1 MTKINIGSIIFSG
14 LISTVIRKF
23 EQSFFRKEM
32 YMKKTIKFIS
42 IGLLSAAIAA
52 TASISVFAAG
62 INTAEQKILDELRT
76 SVDMEGNSK
85 YLPGSYINQA
95 ENYFNTIEISDAD
108 ADTIISKIESTKTF
122 LTGTGAVN
130 YDGLTDAQIDEFIV
144 KCNDIVGVIDLKLFY
159 DKATRTVTI
168 VDADGKTVFSAS
180 NVGYN
185 ADKSNDKAKD
195 NGNSGNNGN
204 NGNSG
209 SNSGNNGGNSGSN
222 GSNSGNNGGNG
233 SGTVVD
239 DNPIKRTGI
248 DFNIPGVTSV
258 AGTGVLLVSAA
269 GVCLIK
275 KKKSAVRE
283 DA

>member
-1 MTKINIGSIIFSG
+1 
-14 LISTVIRKF
+14 
-23 EQSFFRKEM
+23 
-32 YMKKTIKFIS
+32 MKKAIKIIS
-42 IGLLSAAIAA
+42 VGLLSAAIAA
-52 TASISVFAAG
+52 TTSMSAFAAG
-62 INTAEQKILDELRT
+62 INSAEQKILDELRT
-76 SVDMEGNSK
+76 SVDMEGNDK
-85 YLPGSYINQA
+85 YLPVSYINQA

-130 YDGLTDAQIDEFIV
+130 YDALTDAQIDEFIV
-144 KCNDIVGVIDLKLFY
+144 KCNDIVGVINLKLFY

-168 VDADGKTVFSAS
+168 VDADGKTVFSAT
-180 NVGYN
+180 NVGAN
-185 ADKSNDKAKD
+185 GNKNNDKPR
-195 NGNSGNNGN
+195 
-204 NGNSG
+204 
-209 SNSGNNGGNSGSN
+209 NSGNNGGNSGNN
-222 GSNSGNNGGNG
+222 GGNSGNNGGNSGNNGGNSGNNGGNSGNNGGNSGNNGGNG

>member
-1 MTKINIGSIIFSG
+1 
-14 LISTVIRKF
+14 
-23 EQSFFRKEM
+23 
-32 YMKKTIKFIS
+32 MKKAIKIIS
-42 IGLLSAAIAA
+42 VGLLSAASAA
-52 TASISVFAAG
+52 TTSMSAFAAG
-62 INTAEQKILDELRT
+62 INSAEQKILDELRT
-76 SVDMEGNSK
+76 SVDMEGNDK
-85 YLPGSYINQA
+85 YLPVSYINQA

-130 YDGLTDAQIDEFIV
+130 YDALTDAQIDEFIV
-144 KCNDIVGVIDLKLFY
+144 KCNDIVGVINLKLFY

-168 VDADGKTVFSAS
+168 VDADGKTVFSAT
-180 NVGYN
+180 NVGAN
-185 ADKSNDKAKD
+185 GNKNNDKPR
-195 NGNSGNNGN
+195 
-204 NGNSG
+204 
-209 SNSGNNGGNSGSN
+209 NSGNNGGNSGNNDGNSGNN
-222 GSNSGNNGGNG
+222 GGNSGNNGGNSGNNGGNG

-283 DA
+283 DV

>member
-1 MTKINIGSIIFSG
+1 
-14 LISTVIRKF
+14 
-23 EQSFFRKEM
+23 
-32 YMKKTIKFIS
+32 MKKAIKIIS
-42 IGLLSAAIAA
+42 VGLLSAAIAA
-52 TASISVFAAG
+52 TASMSAFAAG
-62 INTAEQKILDELRT
+62 INSAEQKILDELRT
-76 SVDMEGNSK
+76 SVDMEGNDK
-85 YLPGSYINQA
+85 YLPVSYINQA

-130 YDGLTDAQIDEFIV
+130 YDALTDAQIDEFIV
-144 KCNDIVGVIDLKLFY
+144 KCNDIVGVINLKLFY

-168 VDADGKTVFSAS
+168 VDADGKTVFSAT
-180 NVGYN
+180 NVGAN
-185 ADKSNDKAKD
+185 GNKNNDKPR
-195 NGNSGNNGN
+195 
-204 NGNSG
+204 
-209 SNSGNNGGNSGSN
+209 NSGNNGG
-222 GSNSGNNGGNG
+222 NSGNNGGNG

-283 DA
+283 DV

>member
-1 MTKINIGSIIFSG
+1 MK
-14 LISTVIRKF
+14 R
-23 EQSFFRKEM
+23 FFRNTGGAIIATVLALVGVSTAYAWGPERATFTMEKPAS
-32 YMKKTIKFIS
+32 YVTFDS
-42 IGLLSAAIAA
+42 ITDNQS
-52 TASISVFAAG
+52 SESVGIGDERNFVRVRKAG
-62 INTAEQKILDELRT
+62 ETTFTDQ
-76 SVDMEGNSK
+76 V
-85 YLPGSYINQA
+85 
-95 ENYFNTIEISDAD
+95 EISDAD

-130 YDGLTDAQIDEFIV
+130 YDALTDAQIDEFIV
-144 KCNDIVGVIDLKLFY
+144 KCNDIVGVINLKLFY

-168 VDADGKTVFSAS
+168 VDADGKTVFSAT
-180 NVGYN
+180 NVGAN
-185 ADKSNDKAKD
+185 GNKNNDKPR
-195 NGNSGNNGN
+195 
-204 NGNSG
+204 
-209 SNSGNNGGNSGSN
+209 NSGNNGGNSGNN
-222 GSNSGNNGGNG
+222 GGNSGNNGGNSGNNGGNG

-283 DA
+283 DV

>member
-1 MTKINIGSIIFSG
+1 
-14 LISTVIRKF
+14 
-23 EQSFFRKEM
+23 
-32 YMKKTIKFIS
+32 MKKAIKIIS
-42 IGLLSAAIAA
+42 VGLLSAAIAA
-52 TASISVFAAG
+52 TTSMSAFAAG
-62 INTAEQKILDELRT
+62 INSAEQKILDELRT
-76 SVDMEGNSK
+76 SVDMEGNDK
-85 YLPGSYINQA
+85 YLPVSYINQA

-130 YDGLTDAQIDEFIV
+130 YDALTDAQIDEFIV
-144 KCNDIVGVIDLKLFY
+144 KCNDIVGVINLKLFY

-168 VDADGKTVFSAS
+168 VDADGKTVFSAT
-180 NVGYN
+180 NVGAN
-185 ADKSNDKAKD
+185 GNKNNDKPR
-195 NGNSGNNGN
+195 
-204 NGNSG
+204 
-209 SNSGNNGGNSGSN
+209 NSGNNGGNSGNN
-222 GSNSGNNGGNG
+222 GGNSGNNGGNG

-283 DA
+283 DV

>member
-1 MTKINIGSIIFSG
+1 
-14 LISTVIRKF
+14 
-23 EQSFFRKEM
+23 
-32 YMKKTIKFIS
+32 MKKAIKIIS
-42 IGLLSAAIAA
+42 VGLLSAAIAA
-52 TASISVFAAG
+52 TTSMSAFAAG
-62 INTAEQKILDELRT
+62 INSAEQKILDELRT
-76 SVDMEGNSK
+76 SVDMEGNDK
-85 YLPGSYINQA
+85 YLPVSYINQA

-130 YDGLTDAQIDEFIV
+130 YDALTDAQIDEFIV
-144 KCNDIVGVIDLKLFY
+144 KCNDIVGVINLKLFY

-168 VDADGKTVFSAS
+168 VDADGKTVFSAT
-180 NVGYN
+180 NVGAN
-185 ADKSNDKAKD
+185 GNKNNDKPR
-195 NGNSGNNGN
+195 
-204 NGNSG
+204 
-209 SNSGNNGGNSGSN
+209 NSGNNGGNSGNN
-222 GSNSGNNGGNG
+222 GGNSGNNSGNSGNNGGNG

-283 DA
+283 DV

>member
-1 MTKINIGSIIFSG
+1 
-14 LISTVIRKF
+14 
-23 EQSFFRKEM
+23 
-32 YMKKTIKFIS
+32 MKKAIKIIS
-42 IGLLSAAIAA
+42 VGLLSAAIAA
-52 TASISVFAAG
+52 TTSMSAFAAG
-62 INTAEQKILDELRT
+62 INSAEQKILDELRT
-76 SVDMEGNSK
+76 SVDMEGNDK
-85 YLPGSYINQA
+85 YLPVSYINQA

-130 YDGLTDAQIDEFIV
+130 YDALTDAQIDEFIV
-144 KCNDIVGVIDLKLFY
+144 KCNDIVGVINLKLFY

-168 VDADGKTVFSAS
+168 VDADGKTVFSAT
-180 NVGYN
+180 NVGAN
-185 ADKSNDKAKD
+185 GNKNNDKPR
-195 NGNSGNNGN
+195 
-204 NGNSG
+204 
-209 SNSGNNGGNSGSN
+209 NSGNNGGNSGNNDGNSGNN
-222 GSNSGNNGGNG
+222 GGNSGNNGGNG

-283 DA
+283 DV

>member
-1 MTKINIGSIIFSG
+1 
-14 LISTVIRKF
+14 
-23 EQSFFRKEM
+23 
-32 YMKKTIKFIS
+32 MKKAIKIIS
-42 IGLLSAAIAA
+42 VGLLSAAIAA
-52 TASISVFAAG
+52 TTSMSAFAAG
-62 INTAEQKILDELRT
+62 INSAEQKILDELRT
-76 SVDMEGNSK
+76 SVDMEGNDK
-85 YLPGSYINQA
+85 YLPVSYINQA

-130 YDGLTDAQIDEFIV
+130 YDALTDAQIDEFIV
-144 KCNDIVGVIDLKLFY
+144 KCNDIVGVINLKLFY

-168 VDADGKTVFSAS
+168 VDADGKTVFSAT
-180 NVGYN
+180 NVGAN
-185 ADKSNDKAKD
+185 GNKNNDKPR
-195 NGNSGNNGN
+195 
-204 NGNSG
+204 
-209 SNSGNNGGNSGSN
+209 NSGNNGGNSGNN
-222 GSNSGNNGGNG
+222 GGNSGNNGGNGGNNGGNSGNNGGNG
-233 SGTVVD
+233 SGAVVD

-283 DA
+283 DV

>member
-1 MTKINIGSIIFSG
+1 
-14 LISTVIRKF
+14 
-23 EQSFFRKEM
+23 
-32 YMKKTIKFIS
+32 MKKAIKIIS
-42 IGLLSAAIAA
+42 VGLLSAAIAA
-52 TASISVFAAG
+52 TTSMSAFAAG
-62 INTAEQKILDELRT
+62 INSAEQKILDELRT
-76 SVDMEGNSK
+76 SVDMEGNDK
-85 YLPGSYINQA
+85 YLPVSYINQA

-130 YDGLTDAQIDEFIV
+130 YDALTDAQIDEFIV
-144 KCNDIVGVIDLKLFY
+144 KCNDIVGVINLKLFY

-168 VDADGKTVFSAS
+168 VDADGKTVFSAT
-180 NVGYN
+180 NVGAN
-185 ADKSNDKAKD
+185 GNKNNDKPR
-195 NGNSGNNGN
+195 
-204 NGNSG
+204 
-209 SNSGNNGGNSGSN
+209 NSGNNGGNSGNN
-222 GSNSGNNGGNG
+222 GGNSGNNGGNSGNNGGNG

-269 GVCLIK
+269 GVWLIK

-283 DA
+283 DV

>member
-1 MTKINIGSIIFSG
+1 MLNFKQYS
-14 LISTVIRKF
+14 
-23 EQSFFRKEM
+23 FRKEM
-32 YMKKTIKFIS
+32 YMKKAIKIIS
-42 IGLLSAAIAA
+42 VGLLSAAIAA
-52 TASISVFAAG
+52 TTSMSAFAAG
-62 INTAEQKILDELRT
+62 INSAEQKILDELRT
-76 SVDMEGNSK
+76 SVDMEGNDK
-85 YLPGSYINQA
+85 YLPVSYINQA

-130 YDGLTDAQIDEFIV
+130 YDALTDAQIDEFIV
-144 KCNDIVGVIDLKLFY
+144 KCNDIVGVINLKLFY

-168 VDADGKTVFSAS
+168 VDADGKTVFSAT
-180 NVGYN
+180 NVGAN
-185 ADKSNDKAKD
+185 GNKNNDKPR
-195 NGNSGNNGN
+195 
-204 NGNSG
+204 
-209 SNSGNNGGNSGSN
+209 NSGNNGGNSGNN
-222 GSNSGNNGGNG
+222 GGNGGNSGNNGGNSGNNGGNSGNNGGNG

-283 DA
+283 DV

>member
-1 MTKINIGSIIFSG
+1 
-14 LISTVIRKF
+14 
-23 EQSFFRKEM
+23 
-32 YMKKTIKFIS
+32 MKKAIKIIS
-42 IGLLSAAIAA
+42 VGLLSAAIAA
-52 TASISVFAAG
+52 TTSMSAFAAG
-62 INTAEQKILDELRT
+62 INSAEQKILDELRT
-76 SVDMEGNSK
+76 SVDMEGNDK
-85 YLPGSYINQA
+85 YLPVSYINQA

-130 YDGLTDAQIDEFIV
+130 YDALTDAQIDEFIV
-144 KCNDIVGVIDLKLFY
+144 KCNDIVGVINLKLFY

-168 VDADGKTVFSAS
+168 VDADGKTVFSAT
-180 NVGYN
+180 NVGAN
-185 ADKSNDKAKD
+185 GNKNNDKPR
-195 NGNSGNNGN
+195 
-204 NGNSG
+204 
-209 SNSGNNGGNSGSN
+209 NSGNNGGNSGNN
-222 GSNSGNNGGNG
+222 GGNSGNNGGNSGNNSGNSGNNGGNG

-283 DA
+283 DV

>member
-1 MTKINIGSIIFSG
+1 
-14 LISTVIRKF
+14 
-23 EQSFFRKEM
+23 
-32 YMKKTIKFIS
+32 MKKAIKIIS
-42 IGLLSAAIAA
+42 VGLLSAAIAA
-52 TASISVFAAG
+52 TTSMSAFAAG
-62 INTAEQKILDELRT
+62 INSAEQKILDELRT
-76 SVDMEGNSK
+76 SVDMEGNDK
-85 YLPGSYINQA
+85 YLPVSYINQA

-130 YDGLTDAQIDEFIV
+130 YDALTDAQIDEFIV
-144 KCNDIVGVIDLKLFY
+144 KCNDIVGVINLKLFY

-168 VDADGKTVFSAS
+168 VDADGKTVFSAT
-180 NVGYN
+180 NVGAN
-185 ADKSNDKAKD
+185 GNKNNDKPR
-195 NGNSGNNGN
+195 
-204 NGNSG
+204 
-209 SNSGNNGGNSGSN
+209 NSGNNGGNSGNN
-222 GSNSGNNGGNG
+222 GGNSGNNGGNSGNNGGNSGNNGGNSGNNGGNG

-283 DA
+283 DV

>member
-1 MTKINIGSIIFSG
+1 
-14 LISTVIRKF
+14 
-23 EQSFFRKEM
+23 
-32 YMKKTIKFIS
+32 MKKAIKIIS
-42 IGLLSAAIAA
+42 VGLLSAAIAA
-52 TASISVFAAG
+52 TASMSAFAAG
-62 INTAEQKILDELRT
+62 INSAEQKILDELRT
-76 SVDMEGNSK
+76 SVDMEGNDK
-85 YLPGSYINQA
+85 YLPVSYINQA

-130 YDGLTDAQIDEFIV
+130 YDALTDAQIDEFIV
-144 KCNDIVGVIDLKLFY
+144 KCNDIVGVINLKLFY

-168 VDADGKTVFSAS
+168 VDADGKTVFSAT
-180 NVGYN
+180 NVGAN
-185 ADKSNDKAKD
+185 GNKNNDKPR
-195 NGNSGNNGN
+195 
-204 NGNSG
+204 
-209 SNSGNNGGNSGSN
+209 NSGNNGGNSGNN
-222 GSNSGNNGGNG
+222 GGNSGNNGGNSGNNGGNG

-283 DA
+283 DV

>member
-1 MTKINIGSIIFSG
+1 
-14 LISTVIRKF
+14 
-23 EQSFFRKEM
+23 
-32 YMKKTIKFIS
+32 MKKAIKIIS
-42 IGLLSAAIAA
+42 VGLLSAAIAA
-52 TASISVFAAG
+52 TTSMSAFAAG
-62 INTAEQKILDELRT
+62 INSAEQKILDELRT
-76 SVDMEGNSK
+76 SVDMEGNDK
-85 YLPGSYINQA
+85 YLPVSYINQA

-130 YDGLTDAQIDEFIV
+130 YDALTDAQIDEFIV
-144 KCNDIVGVIDLKLFY
+144 KCNDIVGVINLKLFY

-168 VDADGKTVFSAS
+168 VDADGKTVFSAT
-180 NVGYN
+180 NVGAN
-185 ADKSNDKAKD
+185 GNKNNDKPR
-195 NGNSGNNGN
+195 
-204 NGNSG
+204 
-209 SNSGNNGGNSGSN
+209 NSGNNGGNSGNN
-222 GSNSGNNGGNG
+222 GGNSGNNGGNSGNNGGNSGNNGGNG

>member
-1 MTKINIGSIIFSG
+1 
-14 LISTVIRKF
+14 
-23 EQSFFRKEM
+23 M
-32 YMKKTIKFIS
+32 YMKKAIKIIS
-42 IGLLSAAIAA
+42 VGLLSAAIAA
-52 TASISVFAAG
+52 TTSMSAFAAG
-62 INTAEQKILDELRT
+62 INSAEQKILDELRT
-76 SVDMEGNSK
+76 SVDMEGNDK
-85 YLPGSYINQA
+85 YLPVSYINQA

-130 YDGLTDAQIDEFIV
+130 YDALTDAQIDEFIV
-144 KCNDIVGVIDLKLFY
+144 KCNDIVGVINLKLFY

-168 VDADGKTVFSAS
+168 VDADGKTVFSAT
-180 NVGYN
+180 NVGAN
-185 ADKSNDKAKD
+185 GNKNNDKPR
-195 NGNSGNNGN
+195 
-204 NGNSG
+204 
-209 SNSGNNGGNSGSN
+209 
-222 GSNSGNNGGNG
+222 NSGNNGGNG

-283 DA
+283 DV

>member
-1 MTKINIGSIIFSG
+1 
-14 LISTVIRKF
+14 
-23 EQSFFRKEM
+23 
-32 YMKKTIKFIS
+32 MKKAIKIIS
-42 IGLLSAAIAA
+42 VGLLSAAIAA
-52 TASISVFAAG
+52 TTSMSAFAAG
-62 INTAEQKILDELRT
+62 INSAEQKILDELRT
-76 SVDMEGNSK
+76 SVDMEGNDK
-85 YLPGSYINQA
+85 YLPVSYINQA

-130 YDGLTDAQIDEFIV
+130 YDALTDAQIDEFIV
-144 KCNDIVGVIDLKLFY
+144 KCNDIVGVINLKLFY

-168 VDADGKTVFSAS
+168 VDADGKTVFSAT
-180 NVGYN
+180 NVGAN
-185 ADKSNDKAKD
+185 GNKNNDKPR
-195 NGNSGNNGN
+195 
-204 NGNSG
+204 
-209 SNSGNNGGNSGSN
+209 NSGNNGGNSGNN
-222 GSNSGNNGGNG
+222 GGNSGNNGGNSGNNGGNG

-283 DA
+283 DV

>member
-1 MTKINIGSIIFSG
+1 
-14 LISTVIRKF
+14 
-23 EQSFFRKEM
+23 
-32 YMKKTIKFIS
+32 MKKAIKIIS
-42 IGLLSAAIAA
+42 VGLLSAAIAA
-52 TASISVFAAG
+52 TTSMSAFAAG
-62 INTAEQKILDELRT
+62 INSAEQKILDELRT
-76 SVDMEGNSK
+76 SADMEGNDK
-85 YLPGSYINQA
+85 YLPVSYINQA

-130 YDGLTDAQIDEFIV
+130 YDALTDAQIDEFIV
-144 KCNDIVGVIDLKLFY
+144 KCNDIVGVINLKLFY

-168 VDADGKTVFSAS
+168 VDADGKTVFSAT
-180 NVGYN
+180 NVGAN
-185 ADKSNDKAKD
+185 SNKNNDKPR
-195 NGNSGNNGN
+195 
-204 NGNSG
+204 
-209 SNSGNNGGNSGSN
+209 NSGNNGGNSGNN
-222 GSNSGNNGGNG
+222 GGNSGNNGGNSGNNGGNG

-283 DA
+283 DV

>member
-1 MTKINIGSIIFSG
+1 
-14 LISTVIRKF
+14 
-23 EQSFFRKEM
+23 
-32 YMKKTIKFIS
+32 MKKAIKIIS
-42 IGLLSAAIAA
+42 VGLLSAAIAA
-52 TASISVFAAG
+52 TTSMSAFAAG
-62 INTAEQKILDELRT
+62 INSAEQKILDELRT
-76 SVDMEGNSK
+76 SVDMEGNDK
-85 YLPGSYINQA
+85 YLPVSYINQA

-130 YDGLTDAQIDEFIV
+130 YDALTDAQIDEFIV
-144 KCNDIVGVIDLKLFY
+144 KCNDIVGVINLKLFY

-168 VDADGKTVFSAS
+168 VDADGKTVFSAT
-180 NVGYN
+180 NVGAN
-185 ADKSNDKAKD
+185 GNKNNDKPR
-195 NGNSGNNGN
+195 
-204 NGNSG
+204 
-209 SNSGNNGGNSGSN
+209 NSGNNGGNSGNN
-222 GSNSGNNGGNG
+222 GGNSGNNGGNSGNNGGNGGNNGGNG

-283 DA
+283 DV

>member
-1 MTKINIGSIIFSG
+1 
-14 LISTVIRKF
+14 
-23 EQSFFRKEM
+23 
-32 YMKKTIKFIS
+32 MKKAIKIIS
-42 IGLLSAAIAA
+42 VGLLSAAIAA
-52 TASISVFAAG
+52 TTSMSAFAAG
-62 INTAEQKILDELRT
+62 INSAEQKILDELRT
-76 SVDMEGNSK
+76 SVDMEGNDK
-85 YLPGSYINQA
+85 YLPVSYINQA

-130 YDGLTDAQIDEFIV
+130 YDALTDAQIDEFIV
-144 KCNDIVGVIDLKLFY
+144 KCNDIVGVINLKLFY

-168 VDADGKTVFSAS
+168 VDADGKTVFSAT
-180 NVGYN
+180 NVGAN
-185 ADKSNDKAKD
+185 GNKNNDKPR
-195 NGNSGNNGN
+195 
-204 NGNSG
+204 
-209 SNSGNNGGNSGSN
+209 NSGNNGGNSGNN
-222 GSNSGNNGGNG
+222 GGNGGNSGNNGGNSGNNGGNG

-283 DA
+283 DV

>member
-1 MTKINIGSIIFSG
+1 
-14 LISTVIRKF
+14 
-23 EQSFFRKEM
+23 
-32 YMKKTIKFIS
+32 MKKAIKIIS
-42 IGLLSAAIAA
+42 VGLLSAAIAA
-52 TASISVFAAG
+52 TTSMSAFAAG
-62 INTAEQKILDELRT
+62 INSAEQKILDELRT
-76 SVDMEGNSK
+76 SVDMEGNDK
-85 YLPGSYINQA
+85 YLPVSYINQA

-108 ADTIISKIESTKTF
+108 ADTIICKIESTKTF

-130 YDGLTDAQIDEFIV
+130 YDALTDAQIDEFIV
-144 KCNDIVGVIDLKLFY
+144 KCNDIVGVINLKLFY

-168 VDADGKTVFSAS
+168 VDADGKTVFSAT
-180 NVGYN
+180 NVGAN
-185 ADKSNDKAKD
+185 GNKNNDKPR
-195 NGNSGNNGN
+195 
-204 NGNSG
+204 
-209 SNSGNNGGNSGSN
+209 NSGNNGG
-222 GSNSGNNGGNG
+222 NSGNNGGNG

-283 DA
+283 DV

>member
-1 MTKINIGSIIFSG
+1 
-14 LISTVIRKF
+14 
-23 EQSFFRKEM
+23 
-32 YMKKTIKFIS
+32 MKKAIKIIS
-42 IGLLSAAIAA
+42 VGLLSAAIAA
-52 TASISVFAAG
+52 TTSMSAFAAG
-62 INTAEQKILDELRT
+62 INSAEQKILDELRT
-76 SVDMEGNSK
+76 SVDMEGNDK
-85 YLPGSYINQA
+85 YLPVSYINQA

-130 YDGLTDAQIDEFIV
+130 YDALTDAQIDEFIV
-144 KCNDIVGVIDLKLFY
+144 KCNDIVGVINLKLFY

-168 VDADGKTVFSAS
+168 VDADGKTVFSAT
-180 NVGYN
+180 NVGAN
-185 ADKSNDKAKD
+185 GNKNNDKPR
-195 NGNSGNNGN
+195 
-204 NGNSG
+204 
-209 SNSGNNGGNSGSN
+209 NSGNNGGNSGNN
-222 GSNSGNNGGNG
+222 GGNGGNSGNNGGNG

-283 DA
+283 DV

>member
-1 MTKINIGSIIFSG
+1 
-14 LISTVIRKF
+14 
-23 EQSFFRKEM
+23 
-32 YMKKTIKFIS
+32 MKKAIKIIS
-42 IGLLSAAIAA
+42 VGLLSAAIAA
-52 TASISVFAAG
+52 TTSMSAFAAG
-62 INTAEQKILDELRT
+62 INSAEQKILDELRT
-76 SVDMEGNSK
+76 SVDMEGNDK
-85 YLPGSYINQA
+85 YLPVSYINQA

-130 YDGLTDAQIDEFIV
+130 YDALTDAQIDEFIV
-144 KCNDIVGVIDLKLFY
+144 KCNDIVGVINLKLFY

-168 VDADGKTVFSAS
+168 VDADGKTVFSAT
-180 NVGYN
+180 NVGAN
-185 ADKSNDKAKD
+185 GNKNNDKPR
-195 NGNSGNNGN
+195 
-204 NGNSG
+204 
-209 SNSGNNGGNSGSN
+209 NSGNNGGNSGNN
-222 GSNSGNNGGNG
+222 GGNSGNNGGNSGNNGGNSGNNGGNG

-283 DA
+283 DV

>member
-1 MTKINIGSIIFSG
+1 
-14 LISTVIRKF
+14 
-23 EQSFFRKEM
+23 
-32 YMKKTIKFIS
+32 MKKAIKIIS
-42 IGLLSAAIAA
+42 VGLLSAAIAA
-52 TASISVFAAG
+52 TTSMSAFAAG
-62 INTAEQKILDELRT
+62 INSAEQKILDELRT
-76 SVDMEGNSK
+76 SVDMEGNDK
-85 YLPGSYINQA
+85 YLPVSYINQA

-130 YDGLTDAQIDEFIV
+130 YDALTDAQIDEFIV
-144 KCNDIVGVIDLKLFY
+144 KCNDIVGVINLKLFY

-168 VDADGKTVFSAS
+168 VDADGKTVFSAT
-180 NVGYN
+180 NVGAN
-185 ADKSNDKAKD
+185 GNKNNDKPR
-195 NGNSGNNGN
+195 
-204 NGNSG
+204 
-209 SNSGNNGGNSGSN
+209 NSGNNGGNSGNN
-222 GSNSGNNGGNG
+222 GGNSGNSGNNGGNG

-283 DA
+283 DV